1 MQAGVGASR
10 GKGGK
15 RMGYVPAW
23 CAANEVGAP
32 EAEAAK
38 GSVCGEVSGRD
49 RTPCRAGCCV
59 GGRTPHWHAGHNS
72 AAGRDR
78 HTGRKGWWWVVA
90 GVGRVGAWWDDVVQG
105 GLTGEGGWEGGRGE
119 GGAGWRGVVGRGHG
133 TATETERHTRRVA
146 GAQCWPAS
154 AKLFKNGGGGC
165 QKGVPP
171 PSGGRGKRSR
181 VCSVWFSSQG
191 M

>member
-1 MQAGVGASR
+1 
-10 GKGGK
+10 
-15 RMGYVPAW
+15 MGYVPAW

-49 RTPCRAGCCV
+49 RSPAGLGAV
-59 GGRTPHWHAGHNS
+59 LEGA
-72 AAGRDR
+72 R
-78 HTGRKGWWWVVA
+78 HTGMLDTTVLLDGTGTLEERGGGGWWREW
-90 GVGRVGAWWDDVVQG
+90 GRVGAWWDDVVRG
-105 GLTGEGGWEGGRGE
+105 GLTDEGGWEGGRGE
-119 GGAGWRGVVGRGHG
+119 GGAGWRGVAGRGHG

-154 AKLFKNGGGGC
+154 AKLFKNGGGRC

-181 VCSVWFSSQG
+181 VCSVWFSSRG